1 MAQESE
7 RVRDRGQGLLVAL
20 FVVYLALLC
29 WLVLWKLEPPHL
41 GDGSLRHI
49 KLVPFSADGGLD
61 PNSPQE
67 VAANV
72 LMFVP
77 FGLYLRLLAPARPW
91 WQAVVVVAAAS
102 VALET
107 IQYVLAIGWSDV
119 TDVLTNT
126 AGGAAGIALTAL
138 VRRRLHARTA
148 RVLTRI
154 CLIGTVLVLLAAGLF
169 LASPLHYAP
178 MHDRTGVPAHPRAGA
193 PAGHARTA
201 VPVRAMP

>member
-7 RVRDRGQGLLVAL
+7 QPREGGRVLLVAL

-29 WLVLWKLEPPHL
+29 WLVLWKLEPPHI
-41 GDGSLRHI
+41 GDGSLRHL

-67 VAANV
+67 VAANL

-91 WQAVVVVAAAS
+91 WQAAVVVAAAS

-107 IQYVLAIGWSDV
+107 TQYVLAIGWSDV
-119 TDVLTNT
+119 TDVITNT

-138 VRRRLHARTA
+138 ARRRLHARTA

-154 CLIGTVLVLLAAGLF
+154 CLIGTVLVLLATGLF
-169 LASPLHYAP
+169 VASPLHYAP
-178 MHDRTGVPAHPRAGA
+178 MHDRSAVPAHPRAGA
-193 PAGHARTA
+193 TAGHARPA
-201 VPVRAMP
+201 PPLSASS